1 MLILG
6 SDELQI
12 RPNGFVRMGLHGR
25 LLEGDGK
32 NPVSTVWMG
41 RKFARTGGGWFILF
55 RISALEMLILS
66 AVELQIRPNGAYKIK
81 GYPTFIVNQA
91 VMQSAT

>member
-6 SDELQI
+6 AGELQI
-12 RPNGFVRMGLHGR
+12 RPNGWWLVF
-25 LLEGDGK
+25 DPK
-32 NPVSTVWMG
+32 
-41 RKFARTGGGWFILF
+41 
-55 RISALEMLILS
+55 SALEMLILKPG
-66 AVELQIRPNGAYKIK
+66 ELQIRPNGAYKIK

>member
-6 SDELQI
+6 ADKLQI
-12 RPNGFVRMGLHGR
+12 RPNW
-25 LLEGDGK
+25 E
-32 NPVSTVWMG
+32 
-41 RKFARTGGGWFILF
+41 
-55 RISALEMLILS
+55 SALKMLILKPG
-66 AVELQIRPNGAYKIK
+66 ELQIRPNGAYKIK

>member
-1 MLILG
+1 MLML
-6 SDELQI
+6 SADELQI
-12 RPNGFVRMGLHGR
+12 RPNW
-25 LLEGDGK
+25 E
-32 NPVSTVWMG
+32 
-41 RKFARTGGGWFILF
+41 
-55 RISALEMLILS
+55 SALEMLILS